1 MSEEIPCT
9 MDARMEQ
16 YKDPLNDVVIEE
28 KDIIEDKDFK
38 MKVGKFQIVWTNGLV
53 NFCFLLLFVTFQI
66 NACEM
71 FQTHEYRS
79 CSNGLVLFTLATVM
93 ELCLIIEPPQ
103 LMAWIPFWRNTVGR
117 GIVLCIVSVTSLNGN
132 FLLGLVS
139 LALSFLVV
147 VSPVVTGG
155 TIVAAPI
162 INYEAIFDAPMHGI
176 QASASY
182 GSKSPVQ
189 KNKKGL
195 GESYQSIP
203 SEE

>member
-1 MSEEIPCT
+1 
-9 MDARMEQ
+9 MEQ
-16 YKDPLNDVVIEE
+16 YEDPLGDVVIEE
-28 KDIIEDKDFK
+28 KDFK
-38 MKVGKFQIVWTNGLV
+38 MKVGKFQIVWTNGVV
-53 NFCFLLLFVTFQI
+53 NLYFLLLFVTFQI

-71 FQTHEYRS
+71 FQMHECRS
-79 CSNGLVLFTLATVM
+79 FSNGLVLFALATVM

-147 VSPVVTGG
+147 VSQVVTGG
-155 TIVAAPI
+155 TSVAAPI
-162 INYEAIFDAPMHGI
+162 INYEAIFDAPM

-189 KNKKGL
+189 KNKKRGNFVL

-203 SEE
+203 AKE